1 MTFSDIK
8 SALISVMKTKYPANT
23 YKYYSNSVVEHF
35 QRPCFF
41 TELTLDRSEV
51 ASSDSQHF
59 LGTFSIEIL
68 QKKVDEAEAMTIAS
82 TLQGAFGTSVMVG
95 QNNPRAVKVTG
106 YDFEFAGTE
115 ENIPVITV
123 NLEWYDQLPKTPD
136 TSPMMEAF
144 DLDLEMEEEVI

>member
-68 QKKVDEAEAMTIAS
+68 QQKVDEADALNIAS
-82 TLQGAFGTSVMVG
+82 TLQGAFGKSVSVG
-95 QNNPRAVKVTG
+95 VRAIKVIG

-123 NLEWYDQLPKTPD
+123 NLEWYDQLPKIPD